1 MIRAIVIGAGGYSG
15 AELTGLLLDHPSTE
29 LLGLFG
35 SNQRGDN
42 SEASRFDRLFPRWR
56 ECTELRVRAMD
67 LKEITQLGPDVVFLA
82 TPHDVSHHL
91 APALLDEGM
100 CVLDLSGAFR
110 LADPN
115 LYPKLY
121 GFQHKYP
128 SLLEKAV
135 YGLPEL
141 NRDQLLDAQLIAL
154 PGCYPTSIILGLAPL
169 ISAGAIDADADVIAD
184 SVSGVSGAGK
194 APSARSHFCEVS
206 LEPYGVFTHRH
217 GPEIN
222 QHCGAPIIFT
232 PHLGAFDRGI
242 LSTMHMRLAQDW
254 TEERV
259 RSLLDETYDHEPF
272 VRILDVDTWPT
283 ISAVRCTN
291 YCDIALKVDDSKAH
305 LIVVSA
311 LDNLMKGAAGQAVQ
325 CMNVRFGLPETVGLG
340 QDSPCLVQ

>member
-1 MIRAIVIGAGGYSG
+1 MIRAVVIGAGGYSG

-35 SNQRGDN
+35 SSRRGDN
-42 SEASRFDRLFPRWR
+42 AEAERFDRLFPRWR
-56 ECTELRVRAMD
+56 GRTDLTVCAMD
-67 LKEITQLGPDVVFLA
+67 LKEIAQLAPDVVFLA
-82 TPHDVSHHL
+82 TPHNVSHDV
-91 APALLDEGM
+91 APILLDEGM

-110 LADPN
+110 LAEAN
-115 LYPKLY
+115 LYPKHY
-121 GFQHKYP
+121 GFQHEYP
-128 SLLEKAV
+128 SVLENAV

-154 PGCYPTSIILGLAPL
+154 PGCYPTSIVLGLAPL
-169 ISAGAIDADADVIAD
+169 VSAGAIDTRADVIAD

-194 APSARSHFCEVS
+194 SPSVRSHFCEVS

-222 QHCGAPIIFT
+222 QHCQTPVIFT

-254 TEERV
+254 NEDRV
-259 RSLLDETYDHEPF
+259 RALLDEKYDDEPF
-272 VRILDVDTWPT
+272 VRILDADTWPT

-291 YCDIALKVDDSKAH
+291 YCDIALKVHDSNAH

-311 LDNLMKGAAGQAVQ
+311 LDNLLKGAAGQAVQ
-325 CMNVRFGLPETVGLG
+325 CMNARFGIPETVGLG

>member
-29 LLGLFG
+29 LVGLFG
-35 SNQRGDN
+35 SSRRGDR
-42 SEASRFDRLFPRWR
+42 SEAVRFDRLFPRWR
-56 ECTELRVRAMD
+56 GRTDLTVRAMD
-67 LKEITQLGPDVVFLA
+67 LKQIVELAPDVVFLA
-82 TPHDVSHHL
+82 TPHNVSHDL
-91 APALLDEGM
+91 APTLLEEGM

-115 LYPKLY
+115 LYTKHY

-128 SLLEKAV
+128 SLLENAA

-141 NRDQLLDAQLIAL
+141 NRDQLLDAPLIAL
-154 PGCYPTSIILGLAPL
+154 PGCYPTSIVLPLAPL
-169 ISAGAIDADADVIAD
+169 VSAGAIDTNADVIAD

-194 APSARSHFCEVS
+194 SPSARSHFCEVS

-217 GPEIN
+217 GPEID
-222 QHCGAPIIFT
+222 QHCQTPVIFT

-242 LSTMHMRLAQDW
+242 LSTMHMRLAQGW
-254 TEERV
+254 TEDRV
-259 RSLLDETYDHEPF
+259 RALLDEKYDHEPF
-272 VRILDVDTWPT
+272 VRILDAETWPT
-283 ISAVRCTN
+283 ISFVRSTN
-291 YCDIALKVDDSKAH
+291 YCDIGLKVDDSNER
-305 LIVVSA
+305 LIMVSA

-325 CMNVRFGLPETVGLG
+325 CMNARFGVPETVGLG

>member
-1 MIRAIVIGAGGYSG
+1 MIRAVVIGAGGYSG

-35 SNQRGDN
+35 SSRRGDN
-42 SEASRFDRLFPRWR
+42 AEAARFDRLFPRWR
-56 ECTELRVRAMD
+56 GRTDLKVCAMD
-67 LKEITQLGPDVVFLA
+67 LNEIAQLAPDVVFLA
-82 TPHDVSHHL
+82 TPHNVSHDV
-91 APALLDEGM
+91 APTLLDEGL

-110 LADPN
+110 LAEAN
-115 LYPKLY
+115 LYPKHY
-121 GFQHKYP
+121 GFQHEYP
-128 SLLEKAV
+128 SLLENAV

-154 PGCYPTSIILGLAPL
+154 PGCYPTSIVLGLAPL
-169 ISAGAIDADADVIAD
+169 VSAGAIDTRADVIAD

-194 APSARSHFCEVS
+194 SPSVRSHFCEVS

-222 QHCGAPIIFT
+222 QHCQTPVIFT

-242 LSTMHMRLAQDW
+242 LSTMHVRLAQDW
-254 TEERV
+254 NEDRV
-259 RSLLDETYDHEPF
+259 RAVLDEKYDHEPF
-272 VRILDVDTWPT
+272 VRILDADTWPT

-291 YCDIALKVDDSKAH
+291 YCDIALKVDDSNAH

-311 LDNLMKGAAGQAVQ
+311 LDNLLKGAAGQAVQ
-325 CMNVRFGLPETVGLG
+325 CMNARFGIPETVGLG

>member
-1 MIRAIVIGAGGYSG
+1 MIRAVVIGAGGYSG

-35 SNQRGDN
+35 SSRRGDN
-42 SEASRFDRLFPRWR
+42 AEAARFDRLFPRWR
-56 ECTELRVRAMD
+56 GRTDLKVCAMD
-67 LKEITQLGPDVVFLA
+67 LKEIAQLAPDVVFLA
-82 TPHDVSHHL
+82 TPHNVSHDV
-91 APALLDEGM
+91 APILLDEGM

-110 LADPN
+110 LAEAN
-115 LYPKLY
+115 LYPKHY
-121 GFQHKYP
+121 GFQHEYP
-128 SLLEKAV
+128 SLLENAV

-154 PGCYPTSIILGLAPL
+154 PGCYPTSIVLGLAPL
-169 ISAGAIDADADVIAD
+169 VSAGAIDTRADVIAD

-194 APSARSHFCEVS
+194 SPSVRSHFCEVS

-222 QHCGAPIIFT
+222 QHCQTPVIFT

-242 LSTMHMRLAQDW
+242 LSTMHVRLAQDW
-254 TEERV
+254 NEDRV
-259 RSLLDETYDHEPF
+259 RAVLDEKYDHEPF
-272 VRILDVDTWPT
+272 VRILDADTWPT

-291 YCDIALKVDDSKAH
+291 YCDIALKVDDSNAH

-311 LDNLMKGAAGQAVQ
+311 LDNLLKGAAGQAVQ
-325 CMNVRFGLPETVGLG
+325 CMNARFGIPETVGLG